1 MSCLRWSTCDRVG
14 IIRDGRLAAV
24 EDIDDLKGKALKMI
38 EVRLATAVPAST
50 FEQVPGVQEVVA
62 FGERT
67 RITVAGSIDPL
78 VKALARHE
86 VVDLQSREP
95 SLEEIFLT
103 FYGGADGAG

>member
-1 MSCLRWSTCDRVG
+1 
-14 IIRDGRLAAV
+14 
-24 EDIDDLKGKALKMI
+24 MI

-78 VKALARHE
+78 VKALRATKSSICRA
-86 VVDLQSREP
+86 VNPASRR
-95 SLEEIFLT
+95 SS
-103 FYGGADGAG
+103 